1 MRTIKYTV
9 SYEKMVSRLPSL
21 FAFLKF
27 DDQNNC
33 EIVKATKGE
42 QGCYGKIVANVR
54 VPYDFEYTT
63 TDGVELKIT
72 RGEHSYRTIIDTYY
86 KAINDKE
93 WEQIEF
99 TNDDD
104 TYFIYKDKF
113 LAFVERGIGYR
124 YLGLSEE
131 DTDES
136 TCGVKVTKKYPLA
149 PDYIYL
155 GEAKTL
161 YDNMIKMQKQI
172 KFWKEHPKSCKS
184 DLKYYRRIEKEFNLT
199 NGNKL
204 IKKLGYLIDE
214 ADSIAEEYLK
224 YTDNTNLSLNFN
236 VNLVNTIKDLGL
248 VTPCIKEW
256 EAGKRYYEGDVV
268 YYVDDYGYGMT
279 WECNFENSD
288 LQRGDFNIDKN
299 GRKYTTGYYDS
310 NSEVIYFDDG
320 RTVDFIVSPSTEEN
334 GVEYNIK
341 GTELGDGCW
350 KFDGKEMNYGR
361 WFKIS
366 NECDDNGEGR
376 HTLPHNW
383 YPQSLN
389 WVKRNKR
396 YICPKC
402 GRVYENTKPVMCKCN
417 FVEVEDEEFIA
428 KTYLENDEQIGNKDG
443 IVIVE
448 GTCNSHLISLR
459 RYETYTNSNEEVET
473 PDNYKDWL
481 WYYRVGSV
489 MNREEKYDSNGNLG
503 VMYDEDDLKGKGVE
517 AITNDYDED
526 GNLKIGNNIVWDE
539 KYALNLAAW
548 GDVLTKIDA
557 KNDEETNSGTLTFE
571 YIIGAHLKAQK
582 DDDNQSWYSVDSD
595 GNYKYYFKNFEVDTE
610 SDYGKN
616 MGVKYTETYIYYK
629 GSIERKA
636 LEDFVN
642 GNDRYYEGEIISENE
657 YENLSWENKK
667 KCKYAEESI
676 WTLQEDGIFGDYV
689 KGIYDKGH
697 VPDNEDD
704 ENDSYYKLYDKM
716 EFSTANNLGTYKIK
730 IGNRFKKVPYLKTNF
745 SAYVDITH
753 VDIEERPLI
762 RYDYYNGVSFQPT
775 VNNGINI
782 SRGVTQAFEKHI
794 KLGEIKTLE
803 DFENYANGG
812 YFTISKENIDLG

>member
-1 MRTIKYTV
+1 M
-9 SYEKMVSRLPSL
+9 
-21 FAFLKF
+21 
-27 DDQNNC
+27 
-33 EIVKATKGE
+33 G
-42 QGCYGKIVANVR
+42 
-54 VPYDFEYTT
+54 
-63 TDGVELKIT
+63 
-72 RGEHSYRTIIDTYY
+72 
-86 KAINDKE
+86 
-93 WEQIEF
+93 
-99 TNDDD
+99 
-104 TYFIYKDKF
+104 
-113 LAFVERGIGYR
+113 LA
-124 YLGLSEE
+124 
-131 DTDES
+131 
-136 TCGVKVTKKYPLA
+136 
-149 PDYIYL
+149 
-155 GEAKTL
+155 
-161 YDNMIKMQKQI
+161 
-172 KFWKEHPKSCKS
+172 
-184 DLKYYRRIEKEFNLT
+184 
-199 NGNKL
+199 
-204 IKKLGYLIDE
+204 
-214 ADSIAEEYLK
+214 
-224 YTDNTNLSLNFN
+224 
-236 VNLVNTIKDLGL
+236 
-248 VTPCIKEW
+248 TPCIKEW

-279 WECNFENSD
+279 WECNFDNSD
-288 LQRGDFNIDKN
+288 FQKGDFNIDKN
-299 GRKYTTGYYDS
+299 RRKYTTGYYDS

-320 RTVDFIVSPSTEEN
+320 RTVDFIVSPSA
-334 GVEYNIK
+334 EYNIK
-341 GTELGDGCW
+341 GTEFVGE
-350 KFDGKEMNYGR
+350 EMNYGK

-366 NECDDNGEGR
+366 NESDNNGKER

-417 FVEVEDEEFIA
+417 FVEVEDEEFIT
-428 KTYLENDEQIGNKDG
+428 KTYLENNKKIGNEDG
-443 IVIVE
+443 IVTVE
-448 GTCNSHLISLR
+448 GTCNSQLISLR

-503 VMYDEDDLKGKGVE
+503 VMYDENDLKGKGVE
-517 AITNDYDED
+517 AITNEYDED
-526 GNLKIGNNIVWDE
+526 NNFVIGHNIEWDKE
-539 KYALNLAAW
+539 KGKYALNLAAW
-548 GDVLTKIDA
+548 GDVITNISA
-557 KNDEETNSGTLTFE
+557 KNNEETNSGTLTFE

-582 DDDNQSWYSVDSD
+582 DDDDQPWYSVDSD

-642 GNDRYYEGEIISENE
+642 GDDRYYEGEIINENE
-657 YENLSWENKK
+657 YEKLSLENKE
-667 KCKYAEESI
+667 KCKYAEENI
-676 WTLQEDGIFGDYV
+676 WTLQEDGIFDNYV

-697 VPDNEDD
+697 VPD
-704 ENDSYYKLYDKM
+704 NDSYYKLYDKM

-753 VDIEERPLI
+753 VDVEERPLI